1 MSLNEITVIIQGTI
15 YAQVTDRVIASVRQR
30 LPQAKIILSTCDRTV
45 SEDIKGYDKLIIS
58 PDPGC
63 FRYPECLNEHDNN
76 VNRQIVTTLA
86 GLQQVD
92 TIYVLKLRS
101 DFELSGNEFLK
112 YFDIF
117 PQAERDFQVF
127 AHKILACC
135 YFTRNPS
142 SDKPFPFHPSDLV
155 FFGYTKDLLK
165 LFDIPLMSKKQAYWN
180 MEAKHQYQYVPEQ
193 YIFINCLRKNGFSAD
208 CNFYNDCNQQNI
220 EQTEHY
226 FASNFIF
233 LSFEQF
239 NLLPYKNTFSIA
251 QRPKDFLSCYTYIEW
266 QKLYQKYVDN
276 TLTIVNYD
284 AERTKINQ
292 AYKRYKKFKFIAN
305 LIAFFVRDKLKRRS
319 VRNRVIEFFIKKI

>member
-1 MSLNEITVIIQGTI
+1 
-15 YAQVTDRVIASVRQR
+15 
-30 LPQAKIILSTCDRTV
+30 
-45 SEDIKGYDKLIIS
+45 
-58 PDPGC
+58 
-63 FRYPECLNEHDNN
+63 
-76 VNRQIVTTLA
+76 
-86 GLQQVD
+86 
-92 TIYVLKLRS
+92 
-101 DFELSGNEFLK
+101 
-112 YFDIF
+112 
-117 PQAERDFQVF
+117 
-127 AHKILACC
+127 
-135 YFTRNPS
+135 
-142 SDKPFPFHPSDLV
+142 
-155 FFGYTKDLLK
+155 
-165 LFDIPLMSKKQAYWN
+165 MSKKQAYWN

-284 AERTKINQ
+284 AERAKINQ